1 MSNSL
6 RDQLAKA
13 GLVTEQQVRQ
23 AEHQQQ
29 QQRRHKPA
37 RGSPGAPDPGRLA
50 AEQARA
56 AKLARDQELNRRA
69 AEKAERRAREAQL
82 RQLIEQSRLP
92 ASEAEGAYSF
102 QDGAYVRRIAVD
114 DVQRG
119 QLMRGELAIARLG
132 KSFALVPAAAAARIR
147 ERDPQA
153 IVDLPAAAAAPD
165 EQDDRY
171 KGFEVPDDLIW

>member
-13 GLVTEQQVRQ
+13 GLVTEKQVRQ
-23 AEHQQQ
+23 AEHQQ
-29 QQRRHKPA
+29 RRQKPP
-37 RGSPGAPDPGRLA
+37 RGSPGKPDPAQQA
-50 AEQARA
+50 AEQARS

-69 AEKAERRAREAQL
+69 VEKAQRREHEAQL

-92 ASEAEGAYSF
+92 ASEGEGTYAF

-114 DVQRG
+114 DAQRA
-119 QLMRGELAIARLG
+119 QLVRGKLAIARLG
-132 KSFALVPAAAAARIR
+132 KSFALVPAAAATRIR

-153 IVDLPAAAAAPD
+153 IVDLAAAVPAKD
-165 EQDDRY
+165 EQDAQY
-171 KGFEVPDDLIW
+171 KGFEVPDDLMW

>member
-6 RDQLAKA
+6 RDQLVKA
-13 GLVTEQQVRQ
+13 GLATEKQVRQ

-29 QQRRHKPA
+29 RRRQQQP
-37 RGSPGAPDPGRLA
+37 RGSNPAPDPARQA

-69 AEKAERRAREAQL
+69 AEKAERKQREAQL

-92 ASEAEGAYSF
+92 PSEGEGAYSF

-114 DVQRG
+114 AAQRA

-132 KSFALVPAAAAARIR
+132 KSFALVPAAAATRIR
-147 ERDPQA
+147 ERDPNA
-153 IVDLPAAAAAPD
+153 IVDLAAAAPAKD
-165 EQDDRY
+165 EVDERY
-171 KGFEVPDDLIW
+171 KGFEVPDDLMW